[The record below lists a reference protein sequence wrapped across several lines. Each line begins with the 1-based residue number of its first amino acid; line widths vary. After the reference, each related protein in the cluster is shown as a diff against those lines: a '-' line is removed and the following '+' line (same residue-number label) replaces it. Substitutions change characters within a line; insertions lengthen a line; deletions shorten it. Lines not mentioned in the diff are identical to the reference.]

1 METPSW
7 PRNSVS
13 QSRTAERNTPA
24 AWATQ
29 PDWPTR
35 NWVMKPHRTI
45 CTVGQ

>member
-13 QSRTAERNTPA
+13 QSRTADRNTPA
-24 AWATQ
+24 ACATQ

-35 NWVMKPHRTI
+35 NWVMKPHRII